1 MFTQY
6 VCVRTSLLILNYF
19 LSFFFFFFI
28 LCSRRRWTHDKQIKG
43 QELARNSQGDSWE
56 RVSQIRDKFEYDRER
71 RMREKAFAPMTGGMA
86 PGSHQSVSRNQRF
99 DAQRYFSQSE
109 SE

>member
-1 MFTQY
+1 M
-6 VCVRTSLLILNYF
+6 LNTWIWVHIGHVYARCRA
-19 LSFFFFFFI
+19 FFF
-28 LCSRRRWTHDKQIKG
+28 SEG

>member
-1 MFTQY
+1 MQ
-6 VCVRTSLLILNYF
+6 
-19 LSFFFFFFI
+19 
-28 LCSRRRWTHDKQIKG
+28 G
-43 QELARNSQGDSWE
+43 QELGRNSQGDSWE

-71 RMREKAFAPMTGGMA
+71 RMREKGIHHTPILGKEPLRMVWKPHGNGTVDGAFAPMTGGMA

-99 DAQRYFSQSE
+99 DTQRYFSQSE